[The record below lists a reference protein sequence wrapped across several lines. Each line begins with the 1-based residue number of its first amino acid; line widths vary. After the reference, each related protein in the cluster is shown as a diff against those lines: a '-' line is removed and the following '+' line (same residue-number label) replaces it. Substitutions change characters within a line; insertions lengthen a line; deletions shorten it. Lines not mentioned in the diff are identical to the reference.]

1 MGKPFAICNAGGGF
15 AYVGAMQD
23 RFPHALTLS
32 RQGYNAFVLIY
43 PYSVFIAHKS
53 KDHKISST
61 LFFSPKK
68 TPKNIFVS
76 ERFLYIFYS

>member
-23 RFPHALTLS
+23 RFPHAFTLS

-43 PYSVFIAHKS
+43 RQVLKVPVRI
-53 KDHKISST
+53 
-61 LFFSPKK
+61 
-68 TPKNIFVS
+68 
-76 ERFLYIFYS
+76 